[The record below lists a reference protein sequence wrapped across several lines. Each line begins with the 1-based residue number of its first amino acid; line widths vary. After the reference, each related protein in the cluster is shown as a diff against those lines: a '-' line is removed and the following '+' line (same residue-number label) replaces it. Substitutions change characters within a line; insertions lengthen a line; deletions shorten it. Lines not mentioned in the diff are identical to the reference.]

1 MSLES
6 LKKQDWFDSLGK
18 DEYNRNIVFVHYMTI
33 EIIQYIQSEL
43 GNVLIYFAGSK
54 IPDKNKYIHLLE
66 EEPITDRDPFNELKK
81 CLMHL
86 QDQYPHNIIQD
97 IFFEI
102 HDGKN
107 AITNLSLSFPRLRL
121 ELEALY
127 QSYGFDVI
135 YEELN

>member
-18 DEYNRNIVFVHYMTI
+18 DEYNRDIVFVHYMTI
-33 EIIQYIQSEL
+33 EVIQYIQSEL

-66 EEPITDRDPFNELKK
+66 EEPITDCDPFNELKK

-86 QDQYPHNIIQD
+86 QDQYSRNIIQD
-97 IFFEI
+97 IFYEI

-121 ELEALY
+121 ELDALY

-135 YEELN
+135 YDELN